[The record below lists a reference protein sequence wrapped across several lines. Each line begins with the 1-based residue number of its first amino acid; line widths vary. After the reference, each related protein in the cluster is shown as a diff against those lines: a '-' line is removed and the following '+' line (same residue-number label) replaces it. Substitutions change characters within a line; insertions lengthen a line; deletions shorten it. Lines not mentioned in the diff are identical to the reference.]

1 MKAILVTGRSL
12 TQGMGL
18 ELGKFSDTYYRSGVA
33 CEMNSGDMEELGLE
47 SGGFVKV
54 MSDHGEVVLRAVEA
68 AEEVPSGMIFIPYG
82 PWVNL
87 VVRSETHGTGMPSY
101 KGVDVEVEAV
111 GESDIPGVEDLV
123 KLLGR

>member
-47 SGGFVKV
+47 SGGFV
-54 MSDHGEVVLRAVEA
+54 S
-68 AEEVPSGMIFIPYG
+68 SGDLANRLFG
-82 PWVNL
+82 NL
-87 VVRSETHGTGMPSY
+87 
-101 KGVDVEVEAV
+101 D
-111 GESDIPGVEDLV
+111 
-123 KLLGR
+123 